1 MPDKFEKITIIGPG
15 LIGSSLGL
23 ALKKNNMVKRIVG
36 IDNSSSNLDNALKNG
51 SIDLASN
58 QIGETIS
65 NSSIIFI
72 CTPVSQINKII
83 HKVIPF
89 TNKETIISDVG
100 SVKNIF
106 LKTTLN
112 FIKKN
117 CQFVPGH
124 PIAGTEFS
132 GAKNADSELFKNK
145 WCILTP
151 KNKKDSNVKIIGN
164 LWERLGMKISIMT
177 AEEHDKIMSV
187 TSHLPHLIAFTIVGT
202 AFNMSIKKKKDLLNF
217 SAGGFRDFT
226 RIGSSDP
233 KMWSDIFL
241 KNKKYL
247 LKTLESF
254 NDDLNKLRNL
264 IVKTDEQEIIKLLK
278 KTKKIRRE
286 ILQVEKKF

>member
-83 HKVIPF
+83 RKVIPF

>member
-1 MPDKFEKITIIGPG
+1 MTKKIEKITIIGPG

-23 ALKKNNMVKRIVG
+23 ALKKKNMVKKIVG
-36 IDNSSSNLDNALKNG
+36 IDKSSSNLKNAIKNG
-51 SIDLASN
+51 SIDIASN
-58 QIGETIS
+58 EIGEIIS
-65 NSSIIFI
+65 DSSIIFV
-72 CTPVSQINKII
+72 CTPVSQIDKII
-83 HKVIPF
+83 RKVIPF
-89 TNKETIISDVG
+89 TNKGTIISDVG

-106 LKTTLN
+106 FKTTLN
-112 FIKKN
+112 LIKKK
-117 CQFVPGH
+117 CKFIPGH

-132 GAKNADSELFKNK
+132 GAINADSDLFNNK

-151 KNKKDSNVKIIGN
+151 KNKKDPNVKIIEN
-164 LWERLGMKISIMT
+164 LWKRIGMKISIMT
-177 AEEHDKIMSV
+177 AEEHDQIMSV

-202 AFNMSIKKKKDLLNF
+202 AFNTSIKKKKDLLNF

-241 KNKKYL
+241 KNKRYL
-247 LKTLESF
+247 MKTLECF

-264 IVKTDEQEIIKLLK
+264 IVKADEQEIIKLLK
-278 KTKKIRRE
+278 KTKKIRKE